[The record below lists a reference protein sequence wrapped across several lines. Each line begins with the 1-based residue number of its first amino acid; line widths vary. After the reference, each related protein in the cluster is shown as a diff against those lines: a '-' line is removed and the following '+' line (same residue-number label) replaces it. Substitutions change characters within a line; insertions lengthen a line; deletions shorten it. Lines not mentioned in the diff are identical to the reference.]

1 MFSLV
6 KDFGV
11 QVALKQE
18 ALPFVIA
25 FLIAEVLFKF
35 KSFTLECLA
44 FLATWFVL
52 SFIQSLVFGRSLFRN
67 RNENFDRLGLLP
79 SLAPYRTSPLPAL
92 RRRLPRQR
100 KYVRALFRLRS
111 NRLSNSNGLN
121 CVRC

>member
-52 SFIQSLVFGRSLFRN
+52 SFIQSLVFGRSPQQKREF
-67 RNENFDRLGLLP
+67 
-79 SLAPYRTSPLPAL
+79 
-92 RRRLPRQR
+92 
-100 KYVRALFRLRS
+100 
-111 NRLSNSNGLN
+111 
-121 CVRC
+121 